1 MSLQEQEEG
10 YRIMAQDLLTA
21 YRDNIAL
28 KASLEKEREGIM
40 LYTYDDGIYLLSNGA
55 HSQDTERVQTSNIS
69 NPTEN
74 AVANAGKLVARLN
87 REMLEEIEDSMRK
100 VDADLE
106 PVNIGLE
113 LLEGKAAVVMRRM
126 YIEGVQET
134 GMADEDGKTITRYQI
149 GKYRE
154 ELIHAVMEVLA
165 ERDRIRGKR
174 MAV

>member
-1 MSLQEQEEG
+1 MSLKEQMDT
-10 YRIMAQDLLTA
+10 YRIMAENLLAA
-21 YRDNIAL
+21 YRDNVAL
-28 KASLEKEREGIM
+28 KTSLEKERDSIR

-74 AVANAGKLVARLN
+74 AVANAGKLVSRLN
-87 REMLEEIEDSMRK
+87 REMLEEIEDGMRK

-113 LLEGKAAVVMRRM
+113 LLEGRAAEVMRRI
-126 YIEGVQET
+126 YIEGMQEA
-134 GMADEDGKTITRYQI
+134 GVFDENGKAATRYQI

-154 ELIHAVMEVLA
+154 ELTKAIIEVLA
-165 ERDRIRGKR
+165 DRDRIRGKR
-174 MAV
+174 VAV